1 MKATLFQSAADT
13 SNFDKYPRDEAVP
26 ADELSGW
33 DKEFWI
39 YTSGENIYQWS
50 VTQQLHPVPWLPA
63 EVILFVERG
72 MGIDIT
78 GQVKGVKRHFEQEKG
93 MLLKEMFPGKKIS
106 VSRVTVSV
114 SEEMTSA
121 AAAIYPHPCIGQSS
135 QIQALR

>member
-1 MKATLFQSAADT
+1 
-13 SNFDKYPRDEAVP
+13 
-26 ADELSGW
+26 
-33 DKEFWI
+33 
-39 YTSGENIYQWS
+39 
-50 VTQQLHPVPWLPA
+50 
-63 EVILFVERG
+63 

-106 VSRVTVSV
+106 VSRVTDSV

-121 AAAIYPHPCIGQSS
+121 AAAIYPPPRIGQSS

>member
-1 MKATLFQSAADT
+1 
-13 SNFDKYPRDEAVP
+13 
-26 ADELSGW
+26 
-33 DKEFWI
+33 
-39 YTSGENIYQWS
+39 
-50 VTQQLHPVPWLPA
+50 
-63 EVILFVERG
+63 

-121 AAAIYPHPCIGQSS
+121 AAAIYPPPRIGQSS

>member
-1 MKATLFQSAADT
+1 MKETLFQSAADT

-39 YTSGENIYQWS
+39 YTRGENIYQWS
-50 VTQQLHPVPWLPA
+50 DTQQLHPVPCLSA

-78 GQVKGVKRHFEQEKG
+78 VQVKGVKQEKG
-93 MLLKEMFPGKKIS
+93 MLLKEMFPGKKFS
-106 VSRVTVSV
+106 VSRVTDSV

-121 AAAIYPHPCIGQSS
+121 AAAIYPPPIGQSS

>member
-1 MKATLFQSAADT
+1 M
-13 SNFDKYPRDEAVP
+13 PC
-26 ADELSGW
+26 LS
-33 DKEFWI
+33 
-39 YTSGENIYQWS
+39 
-50 VTQQLHPVPWLPA
+50 A

-78 GQVKGVKRHFEQEKG
+78 VQVKGVKQEKG

-121 AAAIYPHPCIGQSS
+121 AAAIYPPPIGQSS

>member
-1 MKATLFQSAADT
+1 
-13 SNFDKYPRDEAVP
+13 
-26 ADELSGW
+26 
-33 DKEFWI
+33 
-39 YTSGENIYQWS
+39 
-50 VTQQLHPVPWLPA
+50 
-63 EVILFVERG
+63 

-106 VSRVTVSV
+106 VSRVTISV

-121 AAAIYPHPCIGQSS
+121 AALIYPPRIGQSS

>member
-1 MKATLFQSAADT
+1 MFLLQSAADT

-39 YTSGENIYQWS
+39 YTRGENIYQWS
-50 VTQQLHPVPWLPA
+50 VIQQLHPVPCLSA

-78 GQVKGVKRHFEQEKG
+78 GQVKGVKPHF
-93 MLLKEMFPGKKIS
+93 
-106 VSRVTVSV
+106 
-114 SEEMTSA
+114 
-121 AAAIYPHPCIGQSS
+121 
-135 QIQALR
+135 